1 MRKNFKYGPNTGFP
15 DIDEDIFTSS
25 IRNKIDNVNFKYF
38 VYLVNAD
45 GNYVGLTTDSVELLQ
60 ISDNILE
67 YSSYG
72 TLIFKND
79 NDAIERSNLTKNLT
93 KKENYFAR
101 QPKNVENLFSE
112 FFFRNDCRDYVIV
125 YIEPEYT
132 ELATNETNEDL
143 IPFITLRHVFS
154 VIDNEDIISQ
164 DDQNNKF
171 KKLSLVDVTLEFFR
185 EKNIDFSTA
194 NLVPDIDNV
203 TEVDDGDRAV
213 PTGDALKSI
222 IKMGVTEGS
231 QGETSHADT
240 DLFSSLWDNG
250 TTGIFYTSP
259 GEYNVLD
266 DIEYILERHTSA
278 NEPFDRCLLR
288 KNRFFGTWSL
298 ISLKDYFKN
307 AIHQTDE
314 SASGG
319 QFHIE
324 TIYLGAPGDNRN
336 DSKNSLFSRTPT
348 IPVHNETI
356 GEYSMVDDF
365 KFFNMNGIDNQRDIV
380 TTAVHSYE
388 LNQKQF
394 QIDLSNNN
402 ITKSLNTY
410 YENYVKGSTSSN
422 FPLFLA
428 NNKTQINTNIF
439 VNTLRTNNINFK
451 NVFSINDKEPDQR
464 LGMGRNAILT
474 NAIFKNNAVELD
486 LQGLT
491 FRAAGKFFSFNRT
504 KNIPQGK
511 FDDKVFGTY
520 FLVDVQHIFSGGTYK
535 NKIIGVK
542 TYLYSNP
549 EAVEAV

>member
-171 KKLSLVDVTLEFFR
+171 KKLSLVDVTLELFR

-213 PTGDALKSI
+213 LTGDALKSI

-231 QGETSHADT
+231 QGETS
-240 DLFSSLWDNG
+240 FM
-250 TTGIFYTSP
+250 
-259 GEYNVLD
+259 
-266 DIEYILERHTSA
+266 
-278 NEPFDRCLLR
+278 
-288 KNRFFGTWSL
+288 
-298 ISLKDYFKN
+298 
-307 AIHQTDE
+307 Q
-314 SASGG
+314 
-319 QFHIE
+319 
-324 TIYLGAPGDNRN
+324 
-336 DSKNSLFSRTPT
+336 
-348 IPVHNETI
+348 
-356 GEYSMVDDF
+356 
-365 KFFNMNGIDNQRDIV
+365 
-380 TTAVHSYE
+380 
-388 LNQKQF
+388 
-394 QIDLSNNN
+394 
-402 ITKSLNTY
+402 
-410 YENYVKGSTSSN
+410 
-422 FPLFLA
+422 
-428 NNKTQINTNIF
+428 TQICFQAYGIMVQLEF
-439 VNTLRTNNINFK
+439 FIRLLV
-451 NVFSINDKEPDQR
+451 SI
-464 LGMGRNAILT
+464 M
-474 NAIFKNNAVELD
+474 F
-486 LQGLT
+486 
-491 FRAAGKFFSFNRT
+491 
-504 KNIPQGK
+504 
-511 FDDKVFGTY
+511 
-520 FLVDVQHIFSGGTYK
+520 
-535 NKIIGVK
+535 
-542 TYLYSNP
+542 
-549 EAVEAV
+549 